1 MALDN
6 IEAVEEEK
14 KVKSDERVS
23 RNSITFR
30 AESFANASEKAKLIA
45 KRNAA
50 AELVSEAIS
59 QDVERGRT
67 ERIVK
72 DKHFDYAAKII
83 ALDDQIDMLE
93 KPEGSDGKTELVSNR
108 AIRLI
113 SKMYKEAKEK
123 SEAIYSEVEQKEE
136 HKTEAVTVPPV
147 VETSATGEE
156 IAVPAIELPAI
167 ETPVAA
173 VPTVEAPVV
182 ETPVVAVPTVEAPV
196 VETPVVDVE
205 KIANENTV
213 VVDQNIKEAI
223 TNEKNVIADSD
234 IKDVVNEAFA
244 SVPQVTEKVKEEPIK
259 EVPIEAPNTSDID
272 VEAIQAV
279 VNEKLDKFMKEYVPM
294 TDEEVA
300 ASQEKLQIA
309 RHNEINSEIDKK
321 NQEVAEVNAAKGLDD
336 LFVNDSNKEEPL
348 RAEVVVIPERD
359 EPEEEKIEE
368 YTVVEQRSMSMSPEE
383 KAKAHEVLEKLRA
396 ARKKKEELEKE
407 SSDIDSD
414 IENEKAI
421 NMEVSAK
428 EDEAKKTLEE
438 SIMAANKAEQDYA
451 EAISAMEKELEDLN
465 SETDAISN
473 GIKVKKEQLANLQ
486 EDTANRHREIE
497 TIDKQNQSKQEE
509 IAKYEE
515 LKAMLSGD
523 TDSLENQKIK

>member
-136 HKTEAVTVPPV
+136 PKTEVVTVPPV

-167 ETPVAA
+167 ETPVA
-173 VPTVEAPVV
+173 T
-182 ETPVVAVPTVEAPV
+182 VPTVEAPV

-244 SVPQVTEKVKEEPIK
+244 SVPQVTEEVKEEPIE
-259 EVPIEAPNTSDID
+259 EVPIKTPNTSDID

-309 RHNEINSEIDKK
+309 RHNQINSEIDKK

-428 EDEAKKTLEE
+428 EDEAKKALEE

-523 TDSLENQKIK
+523 TDSLANQKIK

>member
-1 MALDN
+1 
-6 IEAVEEEK
+6 
-14 KVKSDERVS
+14 
-23 RNSITFR
+23 
-30 AESFANASEKAKLIA
+30 
-45 KRNAA
+45 
-50 AELVSEAIS
+50 
-59 QDVERGRT
+59 
-67 ERIVK
+67 
-72 DKHFDYAAKII
+72 
-83 ALDDQIDMLE
+83 
-93 KPEGSDGKTELVSNR
+93 
-108 AIRLI
+108 
-113 SKMYKEAKEK
+113 
-123 SEAIYSEVEQKEE
+123 
-136 HKTEAVTVPPV
+136 
-147 VETSATGEE
+147 
-156 IAVPAIELPAI
+156 
-167 ETPVAA
+167 
-173 VPTVEAPVV
+173 
-182 ETPVVAVPTVEAPV
+182 
-196 VETPVVDVE
+196 
-205 KIANENTV
+205 
-213 VVDQNIKEAI
+213 
-223 TNEKNVIADSD
+223 
-234 IKDVVNEAFA
+234 
-244 SVPQVTEKVKEEPIK
+244 
-259 EVPIEAPNTSDID
+259 
-272 VEAIQAV
+272 
-279 VNEKLDKFMKEYVPM
+279 MKEYVPM

-309 RHNEINSEIDKK
+309 RHNQINSEIDKK

-428 EDEAKKTLEE
+428 EDEAKKALEE

-523 TDSLENQKIK
+523 TDSLANQKIK